1 MYLATNE
8 SHSSLGRYYVHAIN
22 CQRTALGEAAVQKSQ
37 KTATAAT
44 SLRKT
49 HHFYGGRRRTLEENH
64 ERHHVGEGEDEGVV
78 VAMRKRRTNMYA
90 IKFLSSIHPFAK
102 RVKKVR
108 GLELHW
114 STVSCSYCTYTNYR
128 RH

>member
-8 SHSSLGRYYVHAIN
+8 SHSSVDVFMLSIAS
-22 CQRTALGEAAVQKSQ
+22 ALGEAAVQKSQ
-37 KTATAAT
+37 KTAIAAT

-64 ERHHVGEGEDEGVV
+64 ERHHVGEGEDEGEV

-102 RVKKVR
+102 RVKKVSKR
-108 GLELHW
+108 
-114 STVSCSYCTYTNYR
+114 T
-128 RH
+128 